1 MKTLL
6 LTALFS
12 ISFFNNYGQCTE
24 NATNFGNNTSTT
36 SYNVSGDINVML
48 NTHNSITIN
57 FASNYSTASG
67 PDVRLYLIKSEGRSV
82 AELKSL
88 NPTSVENISFG
99 LVGFS
104 GAQSFTESISNT
116 IDITQYDTVFFYC
129 LQFNAFWDIG
139 FYSPFS
145 SSNCAIL
152 DIDTFS
158 VDTITVYPNPAKNQI
173 HISNVNAVSAE
184 IRIFNVLGKQV
195 FHQSK
200 ITNNTIDVASFDKG
214 IYLVKIDVDGK
225 AKTQKLVI
233 Q

>member
-6 LTALFS
+6 LTAFFS
-12 ISFFNNYGQCTE
+12 ISFFTINGQCTE
-24 NATNFGNNTSTT
+24 SATNFGNNTSTT
-36 SYNVSGDINVML
+36 SYNVSGDINVVL
-48 NTHNSITIN
+48 NTNNTITIN

-67 PDVRLYLIKSEGRSV
+67 PDVRLYLIKSQGQSV
-82 AELKSL
+82 TELKSL
-88 NPTSVENISFG
+88 NPTTVENISFG

-104 GAQSFTESISNT
+104 GAQSFTESIPNNV
-116 IDITQYDTVFFYC
+116 DITQYDTVFFYC
-129 LQFNAFWDIG
+129 LQFSAFWDVG
-139 FYSPFS
+139 FYQPFS
-145 SSNCAIL
+145 SNNCAIL

-158 VDTITVYPNPAKNQI
+158 IDQIMVYPNPAKNQI
-173 HISNVNAVSAE
+173 QISNFDAVSSE

-195 FHQSK
+195 FHQKK
-200 ITNNTIDVASFDKG
+200 IKNNTIDVSSFDKG